1 MAKGKYSED
10 DGAIPYHIKKKQM
23 IQRIHE
29 WEKFETNCRI
39 LRELDDEKVLQI
51 SELQKQKRTISLGN
65 LNKDFKYK
73 ESNLRKAKSESHQL
87 SP

>member
-1 MAKGKYSED
+1 MAKGEYSDD
-10 DGAIPYHIKKKQM
+10 DGAIPYHIKKKKI

-29 WEKFETNCRI
+29 WEKFETNCQI

-65 LNKDFKYK
+65 LNKDFKNK
-73 ESNLRKAKSESHQL
+73 ESKLRKAKSESHQL